1 MNHLED
7 AKRVDQSSEPD
18 QFPDPGASLLGG
30 GGWGGFTKPTHG
42 SWPTSTE
49 SRAPHTRPRQQK
61 GEKVEDK
68 AAGKIQGLSHGVLCG
83 SELGA
88 APQALP

>member
-1 MNHLED
+1 MNHLEN
-7 AKRVDQSSEPD
+7 AKSVHQFSEPD
-18 QFPDPGASLLGG
+18 QFPDPGASLLGD

-49 SRAPHTRPRQQK
+49 LRAPHMRPRQQK
-61 GEKVEDK
+61 AETVEDK
-68 AAGKIQGLSHGVLCG
+68 AAGKIQGLSHRVLCG